1 MKRYIF
7 NYIFAIIAIL
17 SLLELIFV
25 RGMFSWIFSF
35 SLVLIFGIINIIF
48 NIFMKNILNI
58 FLTLFIILSICGGYL
73 IYLI

>member
-25 RGMFSWIFSF
+25 RGMFSWILSF

-58 FLTLFIILSICGGYL
+58 FLTLLIILSICGGYL
-73 IYLI
+73 FFLI